1 MEKFMKKFIAVFSM
15 LFLLV
20 SSAMAL
26 PGLGNYGNAV
36 VGARN
41 HGRQQDSTNNL
52 KQIGVAI
59 AMYGMDKND
68 AFPDSFTD
76 CLSYL
81 GNNSRIFIAGGD
93 RVSKPA
99 RSGAPIKKENTS
111 YAYLGKGLSLRA
123 AGNASKTPIAFEKP
137 QYFSKNQPLA
147 VLYADGHVAHVKVPA
162 SERRNS
168 VAVARFL
175 CKNADK
181 NVKSTLLKNAASAD

>member
-1 MEKFMKKFIAVFSM
+1 MEKVMKKLAAVFSM

-36 VGARN
+36 VGAHNR
-41 HGRQQDSTNNL
+41 GRQQDSSANL
-52 KQIGVAI
+52 KQIGLAI

-68 AFPDSFTD
+68 VFPDSFTD
-76 CLSYL
+76 CLTYL
-81 GNNSRIFIAGGD
+81 GNNSRIFIAGSD

-99 RSGAPIKKENTS
+99 KSGAPIKKENTS

-123 AGNASKTPIAFEKP
+123 VGNASKTPIAFEKP

-147 VLYADGHVAHVKVPA
+147 VLYADGHVAHVRVPA

-168 VAVARFL
+168 VTVAKFL
-175 CKNADK
+175 CKNAEK
-181 NVKSTLLKNAASAD
+181 NVKSILLKNAANAD